1 FELDLRSG
9 ELRKSGRRVRLQ
21 AQPFQLLT
29 MMLEHAGEVVTRE
42 EACRNLWPNDT
53 FVDFDHS
60 LAEAIS
66 KIREALGDSAEN
78 PKYIETLPKRGYR
91 FIGKITLE
99 APMVMPVTE
108 AQERI
113 ELQPAWTPVTGKKGD
128 ANPTEAIGKKRRFTP
143 QAVSGVA
150 LAAVAIAISGSWF
163 FSGRPRPLT
172 AKDTIVLADF
182 TNATG
187 DPVFDGA
194 LRQGLSIQLEQSP
207 FLSIISDEQVQ
218 ETLEQ
223 MSQKPDAKLT
233 PAVAREVCQRTS
245 SAVVLDGTIAQIG
258 SRYQLTLRAPSCVD
272 GRSV

>member
-1 FELDLRSG
+1 MPFSVRREAPFPAPRAHRIEFDSFELDLRSG

-21 AQPFQLLT
+21 AQPFQLLA
-29 MMLEHAGEVVTRE
+29 MLLEHAGEVVTRE

-91 FIGKITLE
+91 FLGKITPE
-99 APMVMPVTE
+99 APAVMPVPE

-113 ELQPAWTPVTGKKGD
+113 EQQPVSAPVAGNNQD
-128 ANPTEAIGKKRRFTP
+128 ANPTEVIAKTRRFTP

-150 LAAVAIAISGSWF
+150 LAALAIAISTSWF
-163 FSGRPRPLT
+163 FSERSHPLT
-172 AKDTIVLADF
+172 AKDTVVLADF

-194 LRQGLSIQLEQSP
+194 LRQGLSVQLEQSP
-207 FLSIISDEQVQ
+207 FLSIISDEQVR
-218 ETLEQ
+218 ETLGQ
-223 MSQKPDAKLT
+223 M
-233 PAVAREVCQRTS
+233 
-245 SAVVLDGTIAQIG
+245 
-258 SRYQLTLRAPSCVD
+258 
-272 GRSV
+272 